1 MGGRKAVGR
10 RGTTWE
16 RLCAA
21 ALALPG
27 VTVGTSYR
35 TPALRVRDKL
45 LARLKED
52 GETVA
57 LRVGGLS
64 ERDVLLQLDP
74 RAFYLTDHYRDYP
87 FMLVRLPEA
96 QPPLLWALLEDAW
109 RAQAGKGL
117 IARRGSG
124 ASKPAH

>member
-1 MGGRKAVGR
+1 MGGRKTVAR

-16 RLCAA
+16 QLCAS
-21 ALALPG
+21 ALTLPG

-57 LRVGGLS
+57 LRIGSLS
-64 ERDVLLQLDP
+64 ERDVLLQLDS

-87 FMLVRLPEA
+87 FMLVRLPLA

-109 RAQAGKGL
+109 RLHAGKSL
-117 IARRGSG
+117 IAKRPEGT
-124 ASKPAH
+124 SKPAQ